1 MTEKKLHFGI
11 IGFGFMGQ
19 THAKMITEDL
29 DYAELV
35 AVCDINKLQ
44 FENASQIVKNLQ
56 QEINN
61 LDTTFTISRLAELHA
76 LKKKLDSITLV
87 ELSLL
92 DLTNYDALMDSYNSY
107 IASIEEE
114 VLPTTNVVNNTLL
127 VVATLAT
134 ASSALCV
141 VYFFKK
147 RWF

>member
-1 MTEKKLHFGI
+1 MNNLVLAYLGDAVYELHIRKYLVSKGI
-11 IGFGFMGQ
+11 
-19 THAKMITEDL
+19 AK
-29 DYAELV
+29 
-35 AVCDINKLQ
+35 
-44 FENASQIVKNLQ
+44 VKNLQ